1 MKIVYLITG
10 SGNSFY
16 CANCYRDMLYLRAL
30 RKVKGVKANAIPMYL
45 PPGPEEVLN
54 GYDSEVF
61 FGAISMFLRDKVGFF
76 RNMPSFFDKILDSG
90 PLLKIASRMAGSTR
104 SRGYEELTLDM
115 IGGGKAFRDE
125 EVDRLVKH
133 LQEGGKP
140 DIIHLSNALIAGI
153 AKHIKKR
160 MDVKIVCS
168 ILNEDDWI
176 EEMEDPYREKA
187 WKMIAA
193 EGKNIDGF
201 VTPSNY
207 YMQFFISKTGIPD
220 NKIHIIPMGYE
231 PDYSPKKEKDIHPP
245 SIGFFNRVSYNNGF
259 DKIVDSFINLK
270 VKNLIPDL
278 TLNVGGGYTN
288 DDRPFI
294 LSQIKKIKEHGFK
307 KHVRIFPDFMGNK
320 KREFFNSVDIISV
333 PVNKYDGYGLYIL
346 EANYAGIPVVQPA
359 TGAFPE
365 ILNATGGGIIYSPDT
380 VEELS
385 SGLLSLLTDPKK
397 AHEMGE
403 RGKEQVR
410 SELSLDN
417 MAGNL
422 SAFYNQLFL

>member
-1 MKIVYLITG
+1 
-10 SGNSFY
+10 
-16 CANCYRDMLYLRAL
+16 
-30 RKVKGVKANAIPMYL
+30 
-45 PPGPEEVLN
+45 
-54 GYDSEVF
+54 
-61 FGAISMFLRDKVGFF
+61 
-76 RNMPSFFDKILDSG
+76 
-90 PLLKIASRMAGSTR
+90 
-104 SRGYEELTLDM
+104 
-115 IGGGKAFRDE
+115 
-125 EVDRLVKH
+125 
-133 LQEGGKP
+133 
-140 DIIHLSNALIAGI
+140 
-153 AKHIKKR
+153 
-160 MDVKIVCS
+160 
-168 ILNEDDWI
+168 
-176 EEMEDPYREKA
+176 
-187 WKMIAA
+187 
-193 EGKNIDGF
+193 
-201 VTPSNY
+201 
-207 YMQFFISKTGIPD
+207 MQFFISKTGIPD
-220 NKIHIIPMGYE
+220 NKIHIIPIGYE

-385 SGLLSLLTDPKK
+385 SGLRSLLTDSKK